1 MINLL
6 SDFIMPKSYEAEA
19 SPKWLLT
26 YALQI
31 KAIRDDLLLPAPISQ
46 LNPPGDPEV
55 KQCPVFYPYASPRE
69 SEFINFSTKPANQ
82 EIAGSKFPDPE
93 EREPSLTGS

>member
-1 MINLL
+1 MKLKQAPSDLL
-6 SDFIMPKSYEAEA
+6 S
-19 SPKWLLT
+19 

-31 KAIRDDLLLPAPISQ
+31 KAIRDDLLLPAPLSH
-46 LNPPGDPEV
+46 LNPLGDPEV

-69 SEFINFSTKPANQ
+69 SKFINFSTKPANH